1 MFSNQTIH
9 LILTEIAENIEIPK
23 QKHKEAMDRFDSVED
38 CLKNDHKLLSLGD
51 LYIYLQGSFRLGTV
65 VCPIK
70 KGAENNYDI
79 DLVCELDPINENIS
93 PRTIK
98 KAVGDCLKQNHNLRK
113 LLDQEGKRCWT
124 IQYKEQDGIGFHLDV
139 LSAVSDSTDDFPTA
153 IATTTK
159 KTRKYDWS
167 LSDPEGYATW
177 FHRGNQVHTSFP
189 VHFYQCLQTNSFLPH
204 TENDCAVDRDDRTPL
219 QQSIQIL
226 KRHRDMTFNNT
237 NKSDYPPISIIIT
250 TLATQLYSGQNNLFS
265 TLTDIVK
272 KMHRVVEYL
281 LDTMDG
287 GAASGSDLIQY
298 DASQKK
304 WYIPNP
310 IDEKENFADR
320 WHEDNNARAFDFFKW
335 VYALKRDLVDRVSEY
350 QSAPDALHQHLATT
364 LAIKGLCNAQAYID
378 RQNTYVAAP
387 YY

>member
-1 MFSNQTIH
+1 MINS
-9 LILTEIAENIEIPK
+9 ILTEVAENIEIPK

-38 CLKNDHKLLSLGD
+38 CLKSDRKLLSLGD
-51 LYIYLQGSFRLGTV
+51 LHIYLQGSFRLDTV
-65 VCPIK
+65 VRPIK

-79 DLVCELDPINENIS
+79 DLVCELDPINEDIS

-98 KAVGDCLKQNHNLRK
+98 KAVGDCLKQNSNLKK
-113 LLDQEGKRCWT
+113 LLDREGKRCWT
-124 IQYKEQDGIGFHLDV
+124 LQYKEQDGIGFHLDV
-139 LSAVSDSTDDFPTA
+139 LPAVSNSTDDFPTSIA
-153 IATTTK
+153 ITTK
-159 KTRKYDWS
+159 RPPKYRWS
-167 LSDPEGYATW
+167 LSGPESYAKW
-177 FHRGNQVHTSFP
+177 FQKHRQVRTSF
-189 VHFYQCLQTNSFLPH
+189 HAYEYWYQNSPINNLWPYIG
-204 TENDCAVDRDDRTPL
+204 NDYTVDRDDRTPL

-226 KRHRDMTFNNT
+226 KRHRDMTFNNA

-250 TLATQLYSGQNNLFS
+250 TLATQLYSGQNHLFS

-281 LDTMDG
+281 LDAMDG
-287 GAASGSDLIQY
+287 AAASGSDLIQY

-350 QSAPDALHQHLATT
+350 QSAPDALRQHLATT
-364 LAIKGLCNAQAYID
+364 LAIKGLCNAQTYTD
-378 RQNTYVAAP
+378 KQNTYVAVP